1 MKKKNIPLWKE
12 LAKQI
17 EEEKAK
23 KAKAKTV
30 KIPKWLHVCR
40 NPVTKEL
47 PKINTIQ
54 GDFELTQVIKDK
66 KQLIVIDYID
76 INDIKSLFEL
86 IQTDTPQGNVF
97 GINPYVKTEGFVLPF
112 AKGVKEMVLEQGIK
126 NEILPKNTK
135 YIDHTPASATDIEMR
150 GTCNV
155 IVLDTPKAWMHKGW
169 ASDGTAFPTDKYYGV
184 SFIFPYKKIKQNPGI
199 TAIFPY
205 NTRAKD
211 FIYNKLI
218 PAYNAGCIWSKKMSV
233 TDGVQVINPNIH
245 LVFDSNQSNRWYS
258 NKIESLEEEMLKY
271 APAFL

>member
-23 KAKAKTV
+23 KEKAKAFE
-30 KIPKWLHVCR
+30 IPEWLQVCR

-47 PKINTIQ
+47 PKINTVQ

-66 KQLIVIDYID
+66 KQLIVIDGLCY
-76 INDIKSLFEL
+76 DIKSLFEL
-86 IQTDTPQGNVF
+86 IQADISQGNVF
-97 GINPYVKTEGFVLPF
+97 GINPYVKAEGFVLPF
-112 AKGVKEMVLEQGIK
+112 SKGVKEMVLEQGIK
-126 NEILPKNTK
+126 NKILPITTK
-135 YIDHTPASATDIEMR
+135 YIDHTPVSATDVEMR

-155 IVLDTPKAWMHKGW
+155 NVLDTPKIWMHKGW
-169 ASDGTAFPTDKYYGV
+169 ASDGTAFPTDKYYAV
-184 SFIFPYKKIKQNPGI
+184 SFIFPYKKIMQNPGV

-218 PAYNAGCIWSKKMSV
+218 PAYNAGCIWSKKLSV

-245 LVFDSNQSNRWYS
+245 LVFETNQPNRWYS